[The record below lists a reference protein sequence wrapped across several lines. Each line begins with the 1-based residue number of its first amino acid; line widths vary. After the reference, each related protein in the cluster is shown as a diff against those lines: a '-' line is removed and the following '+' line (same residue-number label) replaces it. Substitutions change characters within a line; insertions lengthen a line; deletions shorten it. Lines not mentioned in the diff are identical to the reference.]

1 MGSPAQPVFKSAGS
15 EKPAGPK
22 QEKAKL
28 MFQTW
33 PFVQPAIA
41 FGITAASTYITAV
54 SALAA
59 VALYG
64 GALQVR
70 PISCPHA
77 LTPTISSPSAMLALW
92 SKLVLDLQTQV
103 LKATRHRIVRRVSH
117 AQRCNA

>member
-1 MGSPAQPVFKSAGS
+1 MGSPAQPVFKSSGS

-41 FGITAASTYITAV
+41 FGILTFSTYITAV
-54 SALAA
+54 FALAA

-64 GALQVR
+64 GALQVLPHLVPLPSR
-70 PISCPHA
+70 PPSLMPAHA
-77 LTPTISSPSAMLALW
+77 PPDW
-92 SKLVLDLQTQV
+92 VLL
-103 LKATRHRIVRRVSH
+103 RS
-117 AQRCNA
+117 

>member
-41 FGITAASTYITAV
+41 FGISTFSTYITAV
-54 SALAA
+54 FALAA

-64 GALQVR
+64 GALQVHR
-70 PISCPHA
+70 PSTSTPSCPPTLTSTDQS
-77 LTPTISSPSAMLALW
+77 LTPLKWVLGL
-92 SKLVLDLQTQV
+92 SKLVCMPLLYTGLAWQQSMRP
-103 LKATRHRIVRRVSH
+103 AS
-117 AQRCNA
+117 

>member
-41 FGITAASTYITAV
+41 FGISTFSTYITSV
-54 SALAA
+54 VALAA

-64 GALQVR
+64 GALQVH
-70 PISCPHA
+70 PPSIFTPSCPPF
-77 LTPTISSPSAMLALW
+77 LISSVKPPLKDRLPCMTG
-92 SKLVLDLQTQV
+92 DLKGPT
-103 LKATRHRIVRRVSH
+103 T
-117 AQRCNA
+117 